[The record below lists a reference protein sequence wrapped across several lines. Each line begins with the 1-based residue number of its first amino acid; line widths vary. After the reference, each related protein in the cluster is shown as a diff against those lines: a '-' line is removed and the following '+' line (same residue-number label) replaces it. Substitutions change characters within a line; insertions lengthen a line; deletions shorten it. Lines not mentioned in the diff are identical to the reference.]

1 MDRAR
6 WDAHVRARVF
16 SGRPERAPF
25 LSSTDCV
32 RPRGFACPWLW
43 EGAAV
48 RECSSPAVTLHLTWF
63 CLRPFSVPLR
73 RFSAFKQVFKKRL
86 KDQRSKNTRLR
97 IFFTPLL

>member
-1 MDRAR
+1 MDRER

-48 RECSSPAVTLHLTWF
+48 RECISSCNPAPHVVLLE
-63 CLRPFSVPLR
+63 
-73 RFSAFKQVFKKRL
+73 AI
-86 KDQRSKNTRLR
+86 QRS
-97 IFFTPLL
+97 P